1 MQDRLPET
9 STVQSELGRV
19 QLAWLATAVLVVST
33 GYGALMPLLPTWLA
47 LARPDAAASEIADH
61 VGFITGVY
69 AFGVLLGAPFW
80 GLVSDRVGR
89 KPILIMGLAG
99 YVASLLLL
107 LAPSLTGLPGLYAL
121 RGASGFFVA
130 AVIPVVSALIAEH
143 TQPWQRA
150 RRFAWLGAVS
160 LIGFLFGPWLNAAA
174 EWISQGALREMS
186 APQVVVV
193 LSALLGAATMAG
205 QIWTLPQSPQIAS
218 SPKPDHVS
226 DKAEGFAALFGLDTM
241 VMFALSGFE
250 VGIMLQGQQHPD
262 LSSRQVSMMFAECSL
277 VMLGVNAVLFFSEL
291 LERTAPRKLICAGLL
306 LAITGLALLS
316 WHRAEA
322 WMYLGVSMTS
332 AGTGLVLPVIAYVAA
347 GADRDRLGVTMGS
360 LAAASSVGQIVGSA
374 VGGWLFGVAAQ
385 HSYGWL
391 TSPLVAILALVL
403 LRPTWWASQPSPQPP
418 HQLPA

>member
-1 MQDRLPET
+1 MQDRFPET
-9 STVQSELGRV
+9 SHVQGELGRV
-19 QLAWLATAVLVVST
+19 QLAWLAAAVLVVST

-47 LARPDAAASEIADH
+47 QARPDAAVSEIADH

-89 KPILIMGLAG
+89 QPILIMGLAG
-99 YVASLLLL
+99 YVVSLLLL
-107 LAPSLTGLPGLYAL
+107 LAPSLAGLSGLYAL

-143 TQPWQRA
+143 TPPWQRA

-174 EWISQGALREMS
+174 DWISQGALGEMS

-205 QIWTLPQSPQIAS
+205 QIWTLPQSPQMHP
-218 SPKPDHVS
+218 SPRSDHVGE
-226 DKAEGFAALFGLDTM
+226 KAEGFAALCGLDTL

-316 WHRAEA
+316 WHRTEA
-322 WMYLGVSMTS
+322 WMYLGVSLTS

-347 GADRDRLGVTMGS
+347 GAERDRLGVTMGG
-360 LAAASSVGQIVGSA
+360 LAAASSVGQILGSA

-391 TSPLVAILALVL
+391 TVPLVAILALVL
-403 LRPTWWASQPSPQPP
+403 LRPAWWARQPSLQPQ
-418 HQLPA
+418 Q

>member
-1 MQDRLPET
+1 MQDQFPDT
-9 STVQSELGRV
+9 SSVQGELGRV
-19 QLAWLATAVLVVST
+19 QLAWLAAAVLVVST
-33 GYGALMPLLPTWLA
+33 GYGALMPLLPTWLV
-47 LARPDAAASEIADH
+47 LARPDAAASEVADH

-69 AFGVLLGAPFW
+69 ALGVLLGAPLW
-80 GLVSDRVGR
+80 GLLSDRVGR
-89 KPILIMGLAG
+89 TPILIMGLIG

-130 AVIPVVSALIAEH
+130 AVIPVVSALIAER
-143 TQPWQRA
+143 TRPWQRA

-186 APQVVVV
+186 APQVVVG
-193 LSALLGAATMAG
+193 LSALLGAVTIAG
-205 QIWTLPQSPQIAS
+205 QIWTLPRSLPSPS
-218 SPKPDHVS
+218 SPRPDRGGHQ
-226 DKAEGFAALFGLDTM
+226 AEGFAALCGLDTM

-291 LERTAPRKLICAGLL
+291 LERTAPRKLICAGLM

-316 WHRAEA
+316 WHRTEV
-322 WMYLGVSMTS
+322 WMYLGVSLTS

-347 GADRDRLGVTMGS
+347 GAERARLGVTMGG
-360 LAAASSVGQIVGSA
+360 LAAASSVGQILGSA

-391 TSPLVAILALVL
+391 TAPLVAILALVL

-418 HQLPA
+418 HQPPA

>member
-1 MQDRLPET
+1 MQDQFPET
-9 STVQSELGRV
+9 SNVQGELGRM
-19 QLAWLATAVLVVST
+19 QLAWLAAAILVVST

-47 LARPDAAASEIADH
+47 LARPGAAASDIADH

-107 LAPSLTGLPGLYAL
+107 LAPSLAGLSGLYAL
-121 RGASGFFVA
+121 RCTSGFFVA

-143 TQPWQRA
+143 TRPWQRA

-174 EWISQGALREMS
+174 DWISQGALRGMS

-205 QIWTLPQSPQIAS
+205 QIWTLPH
-218 SPKPDHVS
+218 SPKMPPSSRPEHVS
-226 DKAEGFAALFGLDTM
+226 DKAEGFAMLCGLDTL

-291 LERTAPRKLICAGLL
+291 LERTPPRKLICVGLL
-306 LAITGLALLS
+306 LAITGLALLA

-322 WMYLGVSMTS
+322 WMYLGVSLTS

-347 GADRDRLGVTMGS
+347 GAERDRLGVTMGG

-391 TSPLVAILALVL
+391 TVPLVAILALVL
-403 LRPTWWASQPSPQPP
+403 LRPALWARQPSPQPQP
-418 HQLPA
+418 

>member
-1 MQDRLPET
+1 MQDQLPET
-9 STVQSELGRV
+9 SNVQGELGRM
-19 QLAWLATAVLVVST
+19 QLAWLAAAILVVST

-47 LARPDAAASEIADH
+47 LARPDAAASDIADH

-69 AFGVLLGAPFW
+69 AFGVLMGAPFW

-107 LAPSLTGLPGLYAL
+107 LAPSLAGLSGLYAL
-121 RGASGFFVA
+121 RCTSGFFVA

-143 TQPWQRA
+143 TRPWQRA

-174 EWISQGALREMS
+174 DWISQGALRGIS

-205 QIWTLPQSPQIAS
+205 QIWTLPH
-218 SPKPDHVS
+218 SPKTPPSSRPEHVS
-226 DKAEGFAALFGLDTM
+226 DKAEGFAALCGLDTL

-291 LERTAPRKLICAGLL
+291 LERTPPRKLICVGLL
-306 LAITGLALLS
+306 LAITGLALLA

-322 WMYLGVSMTS
+322 WMYLGVSLTS

-347 GADRDRLGVTMGS
+347 GAERDRLGVTMGG

-391 TSPLVAILALVL
+391 TAPLVAILALVL
-403 LRPTWWASQPSPQPP
+403 LRPALWARQPSPQLQP
-418 HQLPA
+418 

>member
-1 MQDRLPET
+1 MQYRFPEN
-9 STVQSELGRV
+9 SHVQDELRRV
-19 QLAWLATAVLVVST
+19 QLAWLAAAVLVVST

-47 LARPDAAASEIADH
+47 LARPDAAAGEIADH

-69 AFGVLLGAPFW
+69 ALGVLLGAPLW
-80 GLVSDRVGR
+80 GMVSDRVGR
-89 KPILIMGLAG
+89 TPILIMGLVG

-107 LAPSLTGLPGLYAL
+107 LVPTLTSLPGLYAL

-143 TQPWQRA
+143 TRPWQRA

-174 EWISQGALREMS
+174 DLISHGALREMS
-186 APQVVVV
+186 VPQVVVV
-193 LSALLGAATMAG
+193 LSALLGAVTIAG
-205 QIWTLPQSPQIAS
+205 QIWTLPRSVPSPS
-218 SPKPDHVS
+218 SPRPDRGGHQ
-226 DKAEGFAALFGLDTM
+226 AEGFAALCGLDTM

-262 LSSRQVSMMFAECSL
+262 LSSRQVTMMFAECSL

-291 LERTAPRKLICAGLL
+291 LERTAPRKLICAGLF
-306 LAITGLALLS
+306 LAITGLALLA

-322 WMYLGVSMTS
+322 WMYLGVSLTS

-347 GADRDRLGVTMGS
+347 GAERVRLGVTMGG
-360 LAAASSVGQIVGSA
+360 LAAASSVGQILGSS

-391 TSPLVAILALVL
+391 TAPLVAILALVL
-403 LRPTWWASQPSPQPP
+403 LRPAWWARQPSPQPQP
-418 HQLPA
+418 